1 MKRLIAAILSV
12 VAYPATEANEQQVQE
27 LLSKMTLEQK
37 VGQMIQAEIQFIT
50 PEQVSRYA
58 IGSVLNGG
66 GSYPK
71 KDKYAPLS

>member
-12 VAYPATEANEQQVQE
+12 VAYPATEANEQQIQE

-50 PEQVSRYA
+50 PEQVVGMQSGA
-58 IGSVLNGG
+58 F
-66 GSYPK
+66 
-71 KDKYAPLS
+71 